1 MLLLEFLEPYPA
13 GYADEQDDQT
23 AVKLAD
29 VRKPRIKLTLAEINR
44 LRRMLDIRRLEKHT
58 KLALTKKQYA
68 APAGQPGMM

>member
-1 MLLLEFLEPYPA
+1 MILMEFLEPYPA

-23 AVKLAD
+23 AVKLDD

-58 KLALTKKQYA
+58 KLAHTKKQYA
-68 APAGQPGMM
+68 APASPPGMM